1 MTLYEIDQAI
11 IDALEGAIDPET
23 GEVMDDALLASY
35 EKLQED
41 RDTKIENIGL
51 FIKNLEAE
59 ADAVKLEAKKLT
71 ARAKASENKA
81 EHLRSYLQHSLAGE
95 RFSTPRLNVSY
106 RKSQKVEVDHV
117 RLLDIPDNLLRYK
130 DPEPDK
136 TAIKEILKSGGTV
149 PGCELVDSVS
159 MIIK

>member
-1 MTLYEIDQAI
+1 MTLYEINQAI

-23 GEVMDDALLASY
+23 GEVIDDTLLASY

-59 ADAVKLEAKKLT
+59 ADAVKLEAKKLA

-81 EHLRSYLQHSLAGE
+81 EHLRNYLQWCLAGE
-95 RFSTPRLNVSY
+95 KFTTPKLKISY
-106 RKSQKVEVDHV
+106 RNSKKVNITDLEA
-117 RLLDIPDNLLRYK
+117 LPGEFLRYK

-136 TAIKEILKSGGTV
+136 TKIKDAIKAGQDV
-149 PGCELVDSVS
+149 PGAEVVEQTTMQLQ
-159 MIIK
+159 

>member
-41 RDTKIENIGL
+41 RDAKIENIGL

-81 EHLRSYLQHSLAGE
+81 EHLRSYLQWRLAGE
-95 RFSTPRLNVSY
+95 KFTTPKLKISY
-106 RKSQKVEVDHV
+106 RNSKKVNITDLEA
-117 RLLDIPDNLLRYK
+117 LPEEFLRYK
-130 DPEPDK
+130 EPEPDK
-136 TAIKEILKSGGTV
+136 TKIKDAIKAGQDV
-149 PGCELVDSVS
+149 PGAEVVEQTTMQLQ
-159 MIIK
+159 